1 MLVTH
6 KSGVKIAF
14 DDRGRGEPALLFL
27 PGWCAPRWVFSE
39 VMARCALHRRV
50 LLLDWRGHGE
60 SEAPS
65 ADFGMR
71 ELADDALAVLEASGA
86 ASVIPVASAHS
97 GWVALEL
104 RRRLGRRVEGI
115 VSLEWF
121 VLGLPPQLREA
132 LAGMQSPDRWR
143 QVVEG
148 MHQRWLNGAQN
159 PGLERFLRVGM
170 STGFPMWSR
179 AGREITAAFDRE
191 PVPFQA
197 LERSGVPVLLLYSQ
211 PPDDSQLAAY
221 QQLARDHPWFSVER
235 LPSRTQ
241 LSMLEEPEA
250 IAAAIEQFV
259 ARAVVPTTGA
269 ANSDNALAGP

>member
-1 MLVTH
+1 
-6 KSGVKIAF
+6 
-14 DDRGRGEPALLFL
+14 
-27 PGWCAPRWVFSE
+27 
-39 VMARCALHRRV
+39 
-50 LLLDWRGHGE
+50 
-60 SEAPS
+60 
-65 ADFGMR
+65 
-71 ELADDALAVLEASGA
+71 
-86 ASVIPVASAHS
+86 
-97 GWVALEL
+97 
-104 RRRLGRRVEGI
+104 

-148 MHQRWLNGAQN
+148 MHQRWLNSAQN
-159 PGLERFLRVGM
+159 PDLERFLRVGM

-221 QQLARDHPWFSVER
+221 QQLARDHPWFSVQR

-241 LSMLEEPEA
+241 FSMLEAPEA
-250 IAAAIEQFV
+250 IAAAIEQL
-259 ARAVVPTTGA
+259 APRA
-269 ANSDNALAGP
+269 AGTHRTEPQS